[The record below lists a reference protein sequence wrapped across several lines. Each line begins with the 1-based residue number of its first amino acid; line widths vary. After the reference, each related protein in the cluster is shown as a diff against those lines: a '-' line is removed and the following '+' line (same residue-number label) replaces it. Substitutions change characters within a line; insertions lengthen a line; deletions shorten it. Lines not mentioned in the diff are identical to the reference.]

1 MADELNGQIK
11 AVEAEIAEVKGE
23 IKKGTEQLERLVEQL
38 ADPEL
43 REERRPELLEEKRRL
58 STREQQLR
66 TEVHDLREEKLLIAK
81 QQQGAGCR
89 SWPATILCARTLVAC
104 LLSCHVP

>member
-11 AVEAEIAEVKGE
+11 AVEAKIAKVEGE
-23 IKKGTEQLERLVEQL
+23 IERVTERLENIVLQL

-43 REERRPELLEEKRRL
+43 RGEPRTELLEREKG
-58 STREQQLR
+58 LR
-66 TEVHDLREEKLLIAK
+66 TEVHDLREEKKQLREKEKDLRKEK

-89 SWPATILCARTLVAC
+89 SLPRCSA
-104 LLSCHVP
+104 HVLW

>member
-11 AVEAEIAEVKGE
+11 AVEAKIAKVEGE
-23 IKKGTEQLERLVEQL
+23 IEKVTERLESIVAQL

-43 REERRPELLEEKRRL
+43 RGKQRTELLEEKKRL
-58 STREQQLR
+58 G

-104 LLSCHVP
+104 LLSCHAPWSIE